1 MTSKQY
7 FKINNSVVD
16 ANNCL
21 CGTFLSFNSLNNKF
35 FPGSRLIDSFFNYF
49 SFHKVNHSN
58 KESRNL
64 YLWYLDRIVFK
75 ASLNTSP
82 VIVISDASIKNNV
95 TTSIAY
101 IHSYSNSVN
110 KTLHQAVN
118 ITTTSAKLF
127 AIRCGISQAIQIPNI
142 SYIII
147 ITDSIHTAQKFFDST
162 IYPFQL

>member
-7 FKINNSVVD
+7 FKINSSVVD

-21 CGTFLSFNSLNNKF
+21 YGTFLSFNSLNNKF
-35 FPGSRLIDSFFNYF
+35 FPSSRLIDSFPNYF

-64 YLWYLDRIVFK
+64 YLDKIVFE

-82 VIVISDASIKNNV
+82 VIVISDTSIKNNV
-95 TTSIAY
+95 TISIAY
-101 IHSYSNSVN
+101 IHSYSNPIK

-118 ITTTSAKLF
+118 ITTTEAKLF
-127 AIRCGISQAIQIPNI
+127 AIRCGISQTIQIPNI

-147 ITDSIHTAQKFFDST
+147 ITDSIHAAQNFFDST